1 MIISINDFD
10 RLISKIRECQREYH
24 NSKQK
29 MNDIQMKVGNL
40 LLEVNDIDLS
50 DMRKQYDDHKWNCE
64 FYSKEF
70 EKYKSQLASKVDSI
84 KLEF

>member
-10 RLISKIRECQREYH
+10 RLISKIQECQREYL

-40 LLEVNDIDLS
+40 LLEVSDIDLS
-50 DMRKQYDDHKWNCE
+50 DMRKQYDRW
-64 FYSKEF
+64 SKS
-70 EKYKSQLASKVDSI
+70 KSRRGKTS
-84 KLEF
+84 